1 MQCDCSI
8 RTIVATSRSCINM
21 PSERDVP
28 HDFRVAHTQQPQ
40 QLNSIMPG
48 SAEERR
54 RQPVASWKTIS
65 VRRLTCV
72 RSRPMVRPERG
83 NRRAV
88 VEPVFSL
95 LRDATNP
102 SLLPPSVHFINFRLN
117 ISGLK
122 WIPGPLHTRDSM
134 GFIKNEWG
142 RPLKPFTETLERDWR
157 YFYPVLRPGM
167 ENSDDLRSVF
177 EQDQLCLHLPRAVC
191 KI

>member
-1 MQCDCSI
+1 MCVLLNSLPLLSFFLCFTRMCMQCDCSI

-48 SAEERR
+48 SSEERR

-88 VEPVFSL
+88 VEPVSLFSGMPPILPSSL
-95 LRDATNP
+95 LLCIL
-102 SLLPPSVHFINFRLN
+102 SIFVSIF
-117 ISGLK
+117 
-122 WIPGPLHTRDSM
+122 
-134 GFIKNEWG
+134 
-142 RPLKPFTETLERDWR
+142 
-157 YFYPVLRPGM
+157 
-167 ENSDDLRSVF
+167 
-177 EQDQLCLHLPRAVC
+177 QD
-191 KI
+191 